1 MDPGIDE
8 RPTDVNSILFDF
20 DGTLIDTWPGIETT
34 LRASFKALKFN
45 VHAEAITTALVGMPL
60 MKVFDQI
67 LEGDRYKA
75 DLALQKYREL
85 FPLLGMAASR
95 PFDGAAKLLKDLNED
110 NRSLYLVTA
119 RNEGITKKMMSDHD
133 LTGYFK
139 WVRGEREGEHPD
151 GKAHMMSEVLEKFSI
166 NPLECVMVGDRRYD
180 MEAAQVNGIRSIGV
194 TYGYGTEDELVD
206 AGAVMLAD
214 SIGALEKILLE
225 ES

>member
-8 RPTDVNSILFDF
+8 RQTDVKNILFDF

-34 LRASFKALKFN
+34 LKASFKALEFN
-45 VHAEAITTALVGMPL
+45 VHAGAITAALVGMPL

-67 LEGDRYKA
+67 LEGDRDKA
-75 DLALQKYREL
+75 DLAVQKYREL
-85 FPLLGMAASR
+85 FPLVGMAASR

-110 NRSLYLVTA
+110 SRSLYLVTA

-133 LTGYFK
+133 LAGYFK

-151 GKAHMMSEVLEKFSI
+151 GKAHMMAEVLEKFSI
-166 NPLECVMVGDRRYD
+166 DPLECVMVGDRRFD
-180 MEAAQVNGIRSIGV
+180 MEAARINSIRPIGV

-206 AGAVMLAD
+206 AGAAMLAD
-214 SIGALEKILLE
+214 SIGALERILLE
-225 ES
+225 EN